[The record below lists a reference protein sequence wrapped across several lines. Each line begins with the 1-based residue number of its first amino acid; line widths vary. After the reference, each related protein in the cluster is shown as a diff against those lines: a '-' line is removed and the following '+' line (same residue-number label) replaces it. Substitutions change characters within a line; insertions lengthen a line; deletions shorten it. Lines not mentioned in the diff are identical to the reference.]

1 MVVKALLI
9 GISLWEAGMLYW
21 LLCGTVLQ
29 IKYFREKEW
38 IILCMNVAGVGINAG
53 INRSIIFF
61 SQDMFIIG
69 ILCTCICVV
78 MINGQNK
85 LFKIII
91 ITLYYTMAAL
101 YDFIIAFMSMAV
113 LRHEFKE
120 IVYIYANSLME
131 STVFICSRIL
141 MVVCIYLIVKQKFD
155 ETYIREFQSV
165 LLIVTIIMCI
175 MLRYYQVS
183 IVRMMY
189 EGREQEAGATGVS
202 LMGVVLIIFF
212 AGIVYLKSKMLE
224 KDKELLTMRD
234 VMVTQ
239 KFAELEEVMER
250 NRHLAHDL
258 KHHMLVLKNYEK
270 EGNYEGLRNYIE
282 EMEHEFLEIK
292 KRLWTGNQI
301 ADMLLEQ
308 KRALAEQD
316 GITFTIQTV
325 PIAEWPFND
334 NETCSLLGNLLDNAI
349 EACKRLDGNV
359 DKWISIKI
367 ENQKRLLFIKI
378 ENSAGEAP
386 AMKKGRFVSIKQDK
400 TKHGY
405 GLKSVERIVNKYEGT
420 ITYQSEDRAFHVKLL
435 F

>member
-1 MVVKALLI
+1 M
-9 GISLWEAGMLYW
+9 
-21 LLCGTVLQ
+21 
-29 IKYFREKEW
+29 
-38 IILCMNVAGVGINAG
+38 
-53 INRSIIFF
+53 
-61 SQDMFIIG
+61 
-69 ILCTCICVV
+69 
-78 MINGQNK
+78 
-85 LFKIII
+85 
-91 ITLYYTMAAL
+91 YYTMVAL

-165 LLIVTIIMCI
+165 LLIVAIIMCI

-224 KDKELLTMRD
+224 KDKELLAVRD

-282 EMEHEFLEIK
+282 EIEHEFLEIK

-316 GITFTIQTV
+316 GIIFTIQTV

-386 AMKKGRFVSIKQDK
+386 VMKKGRFVSIKQDK